1 VRIQAARG
9 AAADRSGDLR
19 MPRSPLPSLSPRL
32 FALAIAGFLS
42 LALGG
47 CAGDDDFVDDTRPAE
62 EIFSEAQALEAEG
75 DMVGAAA
82 LYDDVERLYPYSQL
96 AKDAV
101 LNSARANYIGGKF
114 DEARLGAERFLSFYP
129 SDPAAAE
136 AQYIVALSWYDQI
149 VDVGRDQGATRE
161 ALAALRET
169 VNRYPGTEYAR
180 SAALKLDLANDH
192 LAGKEME
199 IGRYYLK
206 NNLQIAA
213 INRFRSVLET
223 YQTTSHTP
231 EALHRLVEA
240 YLALGV
246 IGEAQTAAAV
256 LGHNFPGSEWYG
268 RSYELLTG
276 VDVLPDEN
284 PDSWISRSYRQVVR
298 GEWL

>member
-1 VRIQAARG
+1 MTGSNPIA
-9 AAADRSGDLR
+9 
-19 MPRSPLPSLSPRL
+19 SPRRIR
-32 FALAIAGFLS
+32 AAGLAAS
-42 LALGG
+42 LCLVLAA
-47 CAGDDDFVDDTRPAE
+47 CASDDEFVDDTRPAQD
-62 EIFSEAQALEAEG
+62 IFAEAQSLEQEG
-75 DMVGAAA
+75 DMLAAAA

-96 AKDAV
+96 AKEAV
-101 LNSARANYIGGKF
+101 LNSARANYLGGRYE
-114 DEARLGAERFLSFYP
+114 EARLGAERFLNFYP

-136 AQYIVALSWYDQI
+136 AQYIIARSWYDRI
-149 VDVGRDQGATRE
+149 VDIGRDQGATRE

-206 NNLQIAA
+206 RDLHIAA
-213 INRFRSVLET
+213 INRFRSVIET

-240 YLALGV
+240 YLELGV

-256 LGHNFPGSEWYG
+256 LGHNFPGTEWYA
-268 RSYELLTG
+268 RSYALLTG
-276 VDVLPDEN
+276 VEVVPIEN
-284 PDSWISRSYRQVVR
+284 RDSWISRAYRQVIR